1 MLEPLE
7 QSRWTPEA
15 AAHLL
20 NRAGFGGSLEEISK
34 LHELGHM
41 AAVDHLVSAG
51 EELDLYPIPPLSTPA
66 ENARVRRELKKLAPQ
81 EQMQRKKMLKEA
93 EREQIDGLRFWW
105 LQRMRSTPNPVR
117 EKAVLFWHGHWATS
131 VVKVKEPYLIWQQNE
146 TLRAHALG
154 NFTPFAKEMTRDA
167 AMIRYL
173 DLNTSTARSPNENFA
188 RELMEL
194 FTLGEGNYTE
204 MDIREAARAF
214 AGYRT
219 NSATGK
225 FQLATRFADTGNKKF
240 FGRSGPLKGDDVVEE
255 LTAQPRCAEFLAG
268 KIWNFYAGGTP
279 SPALLGE
286 LAGCYRKE
294 QLHTGALLKK
304 IFVSREFYSDQVV
317 RRQIKSPV
325 QWLVQTCKILDIPL
339 PNGRLSDNVLRQLGQ
354 VLFAPPNVKGWDGG
368 RAWISSATLLLRYNT
383 AGQIVKA
390 RRSGENS
397 PVTPPDIDRI
407 IPREATPEEAC
418 LAIESTIFQSR
429 MPDSLRQKAKD
440 FLVANGSGA
449 TARRE
454 LLHLVMSTP
463 EYQLT

>member
-1 MLEPLE
+1 M
-7 QSRWTPEA
+7 

-20 NRAGFGGSLEEISK
+20 NRAGFGGSSVEIK
-34 LHELGHM
+34 RLHALGHVG
-41 AAVDHLVSAG
+41 AVNHLLSAG
-51 EELDLYPIPPLSTPA
+51 EDLDLYPVPPLSTPA
-66 ENARVRRELKKLAPQ
+66 ENAMERRESKKLDQ
-81 EQMQRKKMLKEA
+81 KEQMQRKKMAKQA
-93 EREQIDGLRFWW
+93 EREQIDALRFWW

-131 VVKVKEPYLIWQQNE
+131 QMKVKPPYLIWQQNE

-154 NFTPFAKEMTRDA
+154 NFTPFAKEITRDA

-173 DLNTSTARSPNENFA
+173 DLHTSTARSPNENFA

-225 FQLATRFADTGNKKF
+225 FQLAGKLADNGNKKF
-240 FGRSGPLKGDDVVEE
+240 FSRSGPLKGDDVVDE
-255 LTAQPRCAEFLAG
+255 LTSQPRCAEFLAG
-268 KIWNFYAGGTP
+268 KIWNFYAGDTP
-279 SPALLGE
+279 SPALLAA
-286 LAGCYRKE
+286 LAGYYRTEK
-294 QLHTGALLKK
+294 LNTGSLLKK
-304 IFVSREFYSDQVV
+304 IFLSREFYSDQVV
-317 RRQIKSPV
+317 RRQIKGPV

-339 PNGRLSDNVLRQLGQ
+339 PSRNVSDNVLRQLGQ

-390 RRSGENS
+390 GRSGDRS
-397 PVTPPDIDRI
+397 LVTPPDIDRI
-407 IPREATPEEAC
+407 IPRDATPEEAC
-418 LAIESTIFQSR
+418 VAIESKIFQSR
-429 MPDSLRQKAKD
+429 MSESLRQKAKD
-440 FLVANGSGA
+440 FFVANGSGA
-449 TARRE
+449 AARRE

>member
-1 MLEPLE
+1 M
-7 QSRWTPEA
+7 

-20 NRAGFGGSLEEISK
+20 NRAGFGGSKMEIKS
-34 LHELGHM
+34 LHALGHSR
-41 AAVDHLVSAG
+41 AVDQLLSAG
-51 EELDLYPIPPLSTPA
+51 EDLDLYPVPLLSTPA
-66 ENARVRRELKKLAPQ
+66 ENAKARRDSKKLAPE
-81 EQMQRKKMLKEA
+81 EQMQRKKMIRAE
-93 EREQIDGLRFWW
+93 EREQIDALRCWW

-131 VVKVKEPYLIWQQNE
+131 VVKVKEPYFIWQQNE

-173 DLNTSTARSPNENFA
+173 DLNTSTALSPNENFA

-225 FQLATRFADTGNKKF
+225 FQLAARLADAGNKKF
-240 FGRSGPLKGDDVVEE
+240 FSRSGPLEGDDVVDE
-255 LTAQPRCAEFLAG
+255 LTSHPRCAEFLAG
-268 KIWNFYAGGTP
+268 KIWTFYAGGTP
-279 SPALLGE
+279 NPELLGA
-286 LAGCYRKE
+286 LAGYYRKE
-294 QLHTGALLKK
+294 GLHTGALLKK
-304 IFVSREFYSDQVV
+304 IFLSREFYSDQVV

-339 PNGRLSDNVLRQLGQ
+339 PAGNLSDNVLRQLGQ

-390 RRSGENS
+390 RRSGDHS
-397 PVTPPDIDRI
+397 PVTPPDIDHI
-407 IPREATPEEAC
+407 IPRDATPEEAC
-418 LAIESTIFQSR
+418 VAIESTIFQSR

-440 FLVANGSGA
+440 FLVSNGSGA
-449 TARRE
+449 AARRE